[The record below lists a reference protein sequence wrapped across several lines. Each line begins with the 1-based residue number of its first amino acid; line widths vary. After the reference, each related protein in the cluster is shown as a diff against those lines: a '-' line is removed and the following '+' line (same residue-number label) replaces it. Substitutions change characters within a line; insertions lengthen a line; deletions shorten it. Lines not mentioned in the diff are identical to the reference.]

1 MEEDV
6 RSFVAI
12 ELPEKL
18 KEELTQLQAQLKS
31 ATGASVKWVA
41 PQGIHITLQ
50 FLGGVPANNFDAI
63 TQGIE
68 KAAASIQPFRMEV
81 KELGVFPNLRRVRVI
96 WVGLTGELKPLQELQ
111 KRIETNLSPL
121 GFKPEEREFTP
132 HLTLGRVRENA
143 TTQERERLG
152 QLIAGFKFAAVTPI
166 AANSVSLMRSHLTR
180 EGAIYSRLSVI
191 SFK

>member
-50 FLGGVPANNFDAI
+50 FLGGVPANKLDAI

>member
-50 FLGGVPANNFDAI
+50 FLGGVPANNFAFAQENIVSCCSGFPSLRPRSNKVNI
-63 TQGIE
+63 T
-68 KAAASIQPFRMEV
+68 
-81 KELGVFPNLRRVRVI
+81 N
-96 WVGLTGELKPLQELQ
+96 
-111 KRIETNLSPL
+111 
-121 GFKPEEREFTP
+121 
-132 HLTLGRVRENA
+132 
-143 TTQERERLG
+143 
-152 QLIAGFKFAAVTPI
+152 
-166 AANSVSLMRSHLTR
+166 
-180 EGAIYSRLSVI
+180 
-191 SFK
+191 